1 MAFQRTW
8 SRTIECCCIGR
19 GVVVFDVQSVVKS
32 GGGRPSRLIAVLFAL
47 ALFATACGGGST
59 DAEAAPE
66 DDGGGDTAS
75 DSGDD
80 QDRGVDESADGS
92 DVVAADDLEEI
103 ETGGTLRIGLQT
115 EADALNPTNTPLNR
129 APTLIATAIFD
140 TLVVIDA
147 DGQWQNNLSESWT
160 PSDDF
165 TSWEMTLRDGIMFS
179 DGEVLNADAVIRT
192 AEAFFAD
199 PLTSLVFKPAFDVD
213 TPFEKVDDL
222 TVRFNASGPNTQ
234 LPNFFAEQVGMIGS
248 PAWLDARDEDPSL
261 DQLPVGAGP
270 FRIEERIQ
278 DQITVLV
285 PNENYWNQD
294 AAPILD
300 RIELLTDQ
308 GGADGQRVDGLFAG
322 DLDMTHNTDAESII
336 RLREEGDAITR
347 IEDQSGEEFF
357 MLLNAAVPPFN
368 DVRVREAATLAF
380 PQAEYDEFI
389 NEGTALQANTLFSS
403 DTIWHVPEIVQV
415 GDSPELAAPLV
426 DAYCADVPEECTD
439 GRINIEYQHDVSD
452 TLSRMAVIVD
462 DSWSEFFN
470 IDLQVIPN
478 DQHINEVT
486 LGAYDAATWRYH
498 GFADPDIDSIFLS
511 CSTISALSINFSRN
525 CNEERDALFE
535 QQRATTDFDE
545 RFAIWTEIQE
555 NLRDSFQYINIT
567 HTNWTVSA
575 GTNVGGLCDATAPEG
590 AVLPC
595 QSGGVFRLQHLFLTS

>member
-1 MAFQRTW
+1 M
-8 SRTIECCCIGR
+8 
-19 GVVVFDVQSVVKS
+19 VDVQSKANKRNV
-32 GGGRPSRLIAVLFAL
+32 GARLVAVLLAL
-47 ALFATACGGGST
+47 ALIAAACGGGST
-59 DAEAAPE
+59 DNDASTGDDDAAETE
-66 DDGGGDTAS
+66 S
-75 DSGDD
+75 ESGDVV
-80 QDRGVDESADGS
+80 GVDESADGS
-92 DVVAADDLEEI
+92 DVASANDLEEI

-115 EADALNPTNTPLNR
+115 EADTLNPTSTPLNR
-129 APTLIATAIFD
+129 APTLIATAVFD
-140 TLVVIDA
+140 TIVVVDG

-160 PSDDF
+160 PSEDF
-165 TSWEMTLRDGIMFS
+165 TSWEMTLRDGILFS

-192 AEAFFAD
+192 AEEFFAN
-199 PLTSLVFKPAFDVD
+199 PLLSLVFKPAFSTEV
-213 TPFEKVDDL
+213 PFEKVDDL

-234 LPNFFAEQVGMIGS
+234 LPNFFAEQVGMIAS
-248 PAWLDARDEDPSL
+248 PAWLDARDDDPSL

-270 FRIEERIQ
+270 YRIEERIQ
-278 DQITVLV
+278 DQMTVLV
-285 PNENYWNQD
+285 PNENYWNED

-300 RIELLTDQ
+300 RIELITDQ
-308 GGADGQRVDGLFAG
+308 AGSDTQRVDGLLAG
-322 DLDMTHNTDAESII
+322 DLDMTHNTDAESIL

-357 MLLNAAVPPFN
+357 MVLNAQVAPFD

-389 NEGTALQANTLFSS
+389 NEGTALQANSLFSS
-403 DTIWHVPEIVQV
+403 DTLWHVPDIVQV
-415 GDSPELAAPLV
+415 GDSPELAAPLIES
-426 DAYCADVPEECTD
+426 YCADVPDQCTD
-439 GRINIEYQHDVSD
+439 GRVNIEYQHDVSD
-452 TLSRMAVIVD
+452 ALSRMATIVS

-511 CSTISALSINFSRN
+511 CSTIGALSVNFSRN

-545 RFAIWTEIQE
+545 RYAIWTEIQE
-555 NLRDSFQYINIT
+555 NVRDSFQYITIT
-567 HTNWTVSA
+567 HTNWTVGAA
-575 GTNVGGLCDATAPEG
+575 GNVGGLCDATAPNG

-595 QSGGVFRLQHLFLTS
+595 QNSGVFRLQHLFLTN

>member
-1 MAFQRTW
+1 MGDVKLRVETGDIERNGSKRLARLVAVLLAFA
-8 SRTIECCCIGR
+8 
-19 GVVVFDVQSVVKS
+19 
-32 GGGRPSRLIAVLFAL
+32 LIAA
-47 ALFATACGGGST
+47 ACGGGST
-59 DAEAAPE
+59 ESDSGAADTGAG
-66 DDGGGDTAS
+66 DDGGSEAEAEGDADEES
-75 DSGDD
+75 
-80 QDRGVDESADGS
+80 RVDESADGS
-92 DVVAADDLEEI
+92 DVASASELEEI
-103 ETGGTLRIGLQT
+103 ETGGTIRIGLQT
-115 EADALNPTNTPLNR
+115 EADTLNPTNTPLNR

-140 TLVVIDA
+140 TIVVIDA

-165 TSWEMTLRDGIMFS
+165 TSWEMTLRDGIQFS
-179 DGEVLNADAVIRT
+179 DGETLNADAVIRT

-199 PLTSLVFKPAFDVD
+199 PLTSLVFKPAFATEV
-213 TPFEKVDDL
+213 PFEKVDDL

-234 LPNFFAEQVGMIGS
+234 LPSFFAEQVGMIGS
-248 PAWLDARDEDPSL
+248 PAWLDARDADPSL

-270 FRIEERIQ
+270 YRIDERIQ

-300 RIELLTDQ
+300 RIELITDQ
-308 GGADGQRVDGLFAG
+308 AGSDTQRVDGLLSG
-322 DLDMTHNTDAESII
+322 DLDLTHNTDAESIL
-336 RLREEGDAITR
+336 RLREEGDSITR

-357 MLLNAAVPPFN
+357 MLLNAQVAPF
-368 DVRVREAATLAF
+368 DDIRIREAATLAF

-389 NEGTALQANTLFSS
+389 NEGTALQANSLFSS
-403 DTIWHVPEIVQV
+403 DTPWHVPDIVQV
-415 GDSPELAAPLV
+415 GDAPELAAPLV
-426 DAYCADVPEECTD
+426 ESYCADVPDQCTD
-439 GRINIEYQHDVSD
+439 GRVNIEYQHDVSD
-452 TLSRMAVIVD
+452 ALSRMATIVG

-470 IDLQVIPN
+470 IDLQVVPN

-511 CSTISALSINFSRN
+511 CSTIGALSINFSRN

-545 RFAIWTEIQE
+545 RYAIWTEIQE
-555 NLRDSFQYINIT
+555 NLRDSFQYITIT
-567 HTNWTVSA
+567 HTNWTVGA
-575 GTNVGGLCDATAPEG
+575 ADNIGGLCDATSPEG

-595 QSGGVFRLQHLFLTS
+595 QSSGVFRLQHLFLTN